1 MTVHNEGRRRRLLVA
16 IARTGSTGV
25 SKRLMVIG
33 LLIAGLVVSGAG
45 GSAPQVASAHAL
57 PAGQP
62 ESLSGPST
70 VKKVQYGFAYVVMGF
85 RCVPS
90 FGRRVTVRR
99 CYYVPESRRPL
110 VPSYGEAPWPKPPDD
125 PDSTYGKPGSTGDQ
139 APPPAKPP
147 SGGSD
152 NGTQHR
158 SITDWW
164 HNRTLGS
171 ESEGHPPIVAR
182 PRIFDPAY
190 PARLKARAEALGARL
205 RQLSSKLTD
214 SAEEQVTCWAC
225 EVLGT
230 AAKGEQSSAGEVAG
244 SCLTGQVESHIQEAI
259 GVPEWVSLTA
269 DISEIAQDARTMP
282 AGTHPE
288 LFALIGLSCTA
299 AP

>member
-1 MTVHNEGRRRRLLVA
+1 MTVHNEGRRRRLLAAMAKV
-16 IARTGSTGV
+16 GSRGI
-25 SKRLMVIG
+25 SKRLMLIG
-33 LLIAGLVVSGAG
+33 LLIAGLIVSGAA
-45 GSAPQVASAHAL
+45 GSAPQLASAHPL
-57 PAGQP
+57 PTGQP
-62 ESLSGPST
+62 ENLVGSPT
-70 VKKVQYGFAYVVMGF
+70 MKMVQHDFAYVVMGY

-90 FGRRVTVRR
+90 FGSRVRVMR
-99 CYYVPESRRPL
+99 CYYVPDPIRPR
-110 VPSYGEAPWPKPPDD
+110 VPRTPPEPWTPPLDD
-125 PDSTYGKPGSTGDQ
+125 AGPLYGKPGSTDGQ
-139 APPPAKPP
+139 AAPPANPP

-152 NGTQHR
+152 NGAQRR

-205 RQLSSKLTD
+205 RQLTSKLTD
-214 SAEEQVTCWAC
+214 SAEAQVKCWAC
-225 EVLGT
+225 EVLGAT
-230 AAKGEQSSAGEVAG
+230 AKGEQSSAGEVAE

-269 DISEIAQDARTMP
+269 DISEIAEEARTMP
-282 AGTHPE
+282 ADTHPE
-288 LFALIGLSCTA
+288 LFALIGLSCAA